1 MRDNPL
7 TTEQP
12 LKHDLNHE
20 LKVNTYTKQF
30 RGNIITYIAIGSKN
44 MGKFAY
50 DYLKGFA
57 HFRLLMGLTLVV
69 STFIS
74 LINLL
79 LDIAGG
85 SSNWHLAQEAF
96 IASALLI
103 SAVYWLFT
111 ETEEQQ
117 KAETDIT
124 TTVSTSSVSQPITET
139 STHPILTKNRDTV
152 NITEKMQQLISESS
166 NHQSDDRL
174 NLKAQFKQWRFT
186 PSETEIA
193 YLLLK
198 GLSFDEISTIRQTK
212 QKTVRQQATSI
223 YRKAEVN
230 GRHEFAAWFIEDL
243 F

>member
-7 TTEQP
+7 TTAQP

-20 LKVNTYTKQF
+20 LKVNTYTKLF
-30 RGNIITYIAIGSKN
+30 RGNIITYMTIGSKN

-50 DYLKGFA
+50 DFLKGFA

-79 LDIAGG
+79 LDIEGG
-85 SSNWHLAQEAF
+85 SSNWHLLQEAF

-103 SAVYWLFT
+103 SAVYWLFA
-111 ETEEQQ
+111 ETEAQK
-117 KAETDIT
+117 KAETDT
-124 TTVSTSSVSQPITET
+124 TTVSTSSVSQPIVQT
-139 STHPILTKNRDTV
+139 STSPTLTKNRNTV
-152 NITEKMQQLISESS
+152 DITEKIQQPISES
-166 NHQSDDRL
+166 NNQQNDDRL

-223 YRKAEVN
+223 YRKAKVN